1 MARAPIPTRE
11 SVPEKYRDL
20 FDQVVKER
28 GGPPTS
34 GPGSV
39 TLNSP
44 EIAQRTNHLSAYLRQ
59 GSGLPANIQ
68 ELAMLTTARELDC
81 QYIWNAHAASG
92 RQAGLSDALVDA
104 MRDGRDLPNLSADEA
119 AVVNLGRDFFRTHKV
134 SDSTYE
140 GGVQQFG
147 GHGLKKLVKGM
158 GYYELLA
165 GKANRGGIDVPEQG
179 TEDKVPMDG
188 QGVKR
193 TDGEVS

>member
-92 RQAGLSDALVDA
+92 RQAGLSDALVDS

-140 GGVQQFG
+140 AGVQQFG
-147 GHGLKKLVKGM
+147 VHGLTNLVNLM
-158 GYYELLA
+158 GYYALLA
-165 GKANRGGIDVPEQG
+165 FNANTFVIDLPDNR
-179 TEDKVPMDG
+179 TEDTLPI
-188 QGVKR
+188 
-193 TDGEVS
+193 